1 MSTIVFDQPHSQRY
15 MKAMAEYLKFVLP
28 ELRASR
34 RLETAL
40 DSGCGIG
47 LFSDLLQRSGFQVKG
62 FDGRHQNVE
71 EARRRFPTIP
81 FETIN
86 VESPEVTQLGHFD
99 LVLCLGLLYHLENPF
114 RALRNLS
121 ALAKEVIMLQ
131 SVCAPSEQPLLLLRD
146 ECRGEDQGLNYVAL
160 YPTESALVKMCYRAG
175 FPFVYRSL
183 RLPEHEDFRTNH
195 RRKQFRKVLLASR
208 TPLDSRN
215 FLLVAEPRNT
225 LDPWNTA
232 WGTVE
237 HLFAQARWFAGK
249 PWPDK
254 VRLARRFLGKS
265 DSRRAI

>member
-1 MSTIVFDQPHSQRY
+1 MSTIVFDQPHAQRL
-15 MKAMAEYLKFVLP
+15 MKAMAEYLQFVLP
-28 ELRASR
+28 ELRANS

-146 ECRGEDQGLNYVAL
+146 ECRGEDQGLNYVAF
-160 YPTESALVKMCYRAG
+160 YPTESALVKMCYKAG

-183 RLPEHEDFRTNH
+183 PLPEHEDFRANH
-195 RRKQFRKVLLASR
+195 RRKQFRTVLLASR
-208 TPLDSRN
+208 TSLDSPN
-215 FLLVAEPRNT
+215 VLLMPEPRNVR
-225 LDPWNTA
+225 DPWNTA
-232 WGTVE
+232 WGRVE
-237 HLFAQARWFAGK
+237 SLFSQAAWFASK

-254 VRLARRFLGKS
+254 VRLARRFLGRS
-265 DSRRAI
+265 G